1 MMVAGLTIAS
11 CRVSEFAACRM
22 LMMQMT
28 MPGAMRHLA

>member
-22 LMMQMT
+22 LMT
-28 MPGAMRHLA
+28 MPGAVRHLG